1 MPTQQ
6 ATPTPRKSLTVHIK
20 ILTQPHGPT
29 LLQRFG
35 AMSKVYDTAGIDV
48 LQGTLET
55 LQHVAALND
64 LDIGGHGI
72 GEPACEG
79 EITFEQ
85 ERLAEHRDNIPD
97 GDIVVYICRSMTNA
111 NVGCANHPEDKPM
124 AAITATSP
132 LYTMAHEV
140 AHVLGINGHPKK
152 LDKTR
157 LMNSVATA
165 FTENDLPPIP
175 TKSEIKKLR
184 SSPLLK

>member
-6 ATPTPRKSLTVHIK
+6 ATPTPRKRLTIHVK
-20 ILTQPHGPT
+20 ILTQPDDPT
-29 LLQRFG
+29 LLQRF
-35 AMSKVYDTAGIDV
+35 AAISKVFDTGGIDV

-55 LQHVAALND
+55 LHHVAALND

-72 GEPACEG
+72 GEPACQG

-85 ERLAEHRDNIPD
+85 ERLAEHRDNVPD
-97 GDIVVYICRSMTNA
+97 GDIVVYICRSLTNA
-111 NVGCANHPEDKPM
+111 NVGCANHPKGKPM
-124 AAITATSP
+124 AAISAAAP

-140 AHVLGINGHPKK
+140 AHVLGIIGHPKK

-157 LMNSVATA
+157 LMNSVATD
-165 FTENDLPPIP
+165 FTENDPPPIL
-175 TKSEIKKLR
+175 TKSEIKKIR

>member
-6 ATPTPRKSLTVHIK
+6 ATPTPRKRLTIHVK
-20 ILTQPHGPT
+20 ILTQPDDPT
-29 LLQRFG
+29 LLQRF
-35 AMSKVYDTAGIDV
+35 AAISKVFDTGGIDV

-55 LQHVAALND
+55 LHHVAALND

-72 GEPACEG
+72 GEPACQG

-85 ERLAEHRDNIPD
+85 ERLAEHRDNVPD
-97 GDIVVYICRSMTNA
+97 GDIVVYICRSLTNA
-111 NVGCANHPEDKPM
+111 NVGCANHPKGKPM
-124 AAITATSP
+124 AAISATAP

-140 AHVLGINGHPKK
+140 AHVLGIIGHPKK

-157 LMNSVATA
+157 LMNSVAA
-165 FTENDLPPIP
+165 DFTENDPPPIL
-175 TKSEIKKLR
+175 TKSEIKKIR